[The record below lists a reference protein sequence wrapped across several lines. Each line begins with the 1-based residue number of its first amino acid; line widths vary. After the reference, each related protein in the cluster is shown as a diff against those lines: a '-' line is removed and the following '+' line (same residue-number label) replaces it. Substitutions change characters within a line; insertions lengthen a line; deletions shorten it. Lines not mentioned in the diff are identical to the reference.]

1 MFSDN
6 LQLALTSYGMSEQ
19 AFISLLRD
27 EIYLSKEKIFAV
39 SKLILSFQ
47 PNIILTKIIGN
58 LSIKCRRNKSSID
71 YIVNTTN
78 KCVVSVDLTKSTL
91 IIKYKD
97 TDDIL
102 IESNLLYFEE
112 EHNDII
118 NLRQEALN
126 EILTRYFAKILIAI
140 YKELRWYL

>member
-58 LSIKCRRNKSSID
+58 LSIKCRRNKSYID

-102 IESNLLYFEE
+102 IENNLLDFEE